1 MIGSSMPASVMIPK
15 NRIAN
20 TNMPTTGATF
30 LIPVMMKALVCRPN
44 PPSSAAMIGKAISA
58 TRGERRLLM
67 TAASKQRMV
76 MTPRVASMGYSRAA
90 LVAGYCFPWS
100 IGNALVFVNWNIHQL
115 VFGKTK

>member
-1 MIGSSMPASVMIPK
+1 MMGSSMPASVMIPK

-44 PPSSAAMIGKAISA
+44 PPISAAMIGKAIKA
-58 TRGERRLLM
+58 TSGERRLLM
-67 TAASKQRMV
+67 TAASRHRMV

-90 LVAGYCFPWS
+90 WLAGYCFPWS
-100 IGNALVFVNWNIHQL
+100 IGIALGFVNCNIQPPA
-115 VFGKTK
+115 FGKTK